1 MSGTRH
7 TAAIGV
13 TSKAYHAVIIV
24 GMILCQ
30 SIAGGQEPAA
40 SSGQAEISLENFR
53 DKVRG
58 GWAGQMIGVSFGFP
72 TEFKYLERIIPENE
86 LPVWKPE
93 MVREALNQDDLY
105 VDITLAEVLDRNGL
119 DASPEDFAALF
130 REAKYPLWHANLA
143 ARRALRR
150 GVPATLSGTPRY
162 NIHANDIDFQIE
174 SDFIGLMS
182 PGLPQESNALSYR
195 AGRVMNH
202 GDGIYG
208 GMFISAMYA
217 AAFFEN
223 DAGAIVEA
231 GLAALPAASPYA
243 KVIADVLEWRKQF
256 PADWQHVWGLLND
269 KWSRNQACPAGA
281 MHAFNIDA
289 KINGAYV
296 AMGLLY
302 GDGDFEKTM
311 LIATRAGQDSD
322 CNPSSAL
329 GILGVVGGYDN
340 IPDKFTS
347 GIDAIADEPFSFTSY
362 SFNDI
367 VDSTVKRAML
377 LVERTGGVIEDGIIR
392 VNVQQP
398 EQAALDVWDDYGTA
412 IERVDF
418 DDVRWR
424 WSGNW
429 QHQLTKIW
437 RSEYASS
444 ISDER
449 GAEARISF
457 DGTGASVTGLL
468 LPDGGQA
475 DVYLDGKLSKTIDVF
490 PDELDAKFDESIWHV
505 FGLENKTHA
514 LRIVVRGEPFRDSQ
528 GSKISIASLI
538 VFE

>member
-13 TSKAYHAVIIV
+13 TSRVYHAVIIV

-72 TEFKYLERIIPENE
+72 TEFMYLERIIPENE

-296 AMGLLY
+296 AIGLLY

-322 CNPSSAL
+322 CNPSSVL

-340 IPDKFTS
+340 IPNKFTS

-367 VDSTVKRAML
+367 VDSTVKRAIL
-377 LVERTGGVIEDGIIR
+377 LVERTGGAIEDGIIR

-412 IERVDF
+412 TERVDF

-429 QHQLTKIW
+429 QHQRTKIW

-468 LPDGGQA
+468 LPDGGQT
-475 DVYLDGKLSKTIDVF
+475 DVYLDGELSKTIDVF
-490 PDELDAKFDESIWHV
+490 PDERDAKFDESIWHV